1 MRVQQWKKNL
11 CKGMIGAVFVLSCLY
26 ATAQQTATSTDVLRT
41 ALNDEA
47 YQQQQGN
54 EAFFNQ
60 SSLNLPYLEELE
72 FRTETHE
79 FDPNLQEYAIRLKF
93 NTRRQ
98 IKVQKGINQE
108 ERSLR
113 YYAQQAY
120 LEELLFHRYQVLID
134 AWYHQQQLGL
144 LTTQLPWYRDQ
155 EQLIRQ
161 RIAERGQRS
170 YDDLLKL
177 EDDRLAFRQQQEK
190 SSQQEE
196 LLARL
201 YSNWLGSS
209 TDTLLFPALPQ
220 PEDIADYWQEWQLD
234 TLVLPW
240 SVQAQQTQKQLVS
253 LELAAEQAEERNRL
267 NFFQIRYQGD
277 NNPILR
283 EQLTLG
289 VGVTLPFRSARSVK
303 NQYLLLEQREEAWQE
318 AEKTR
323 SWLEKLRSAEGQ
335 LARQLDNYDRAQK
348 NLEDYI
354 TQFSPQRL
362 ADLGVTEPELLLRA
376 QGGIF
381 QRQQLVL
388 EEQQQ
393 LYQDYLEVLL
403 LSGRLSQ
410 APYRNWLS
418 VDQEALGG

>member
-1 MRVQQWKKNL
+1 MYSL
-11 CKGMIGAVFVLSCLY
+11 L
-26 ATAQQTATSTDVLRT
+26 ATAQQTVTSTDILRT
-41 ALNDEA
+41 ALQDEA

-54 EAFFNQ
+54 AAFFNQ
-60 SSLNLPYLEELE
+60 SSLNIPYLEELE

-79 FDPNLQEYAIRLKF
+79 FDPNLQEYALRFKF
-93 NTRRQ
+93 NSRRQ
-98 IKVQKGINQE
+98 VKVQKGINQE

-134 AWYHQQQLGL
+134 VWHHQQQLGF
-144 LTTQLPWYRDQ
+144 LTTQQPWYRDQ

-177 EDDRLAFRQQQEK
+177 EDDRLAFQQQQEK
-190 SSQQEE
+190 SSQQLQ
-196 LLARL
+196 LLTRL
-201 YSNWLGSS
+201 CNNWLETPADSIVFS
-209 TDTLLFPALPQ
+209 ALPQ
-220 PEDIADYWQEWQLD
+220 PEDIALYWQEWQLD

-240 SVQAQQTQKQLVS
+240 SVQAQQTQKELAS

-277 NNPILR
+277 NNPILN

-323 SWLEKLRSAEGQ
+323 SWLEKLRSAEAQ
-335 LARQLDNYDRAQK
+335 LASQLTNYDRAK
-348 NLEDYI
+348 TTLEDYLA
-354 TQFSPQRL
+354 QFAPQRL
-362 ADLGVTEPELLLRA
+362 ADLGISEPELLLRA

-381 QRQQLVL
+381 HRQQLVL

-393 LYQDYLEVLL
+393 LYQDYLELL
-403 LSGRLSQ
+403 LFSGRLSQ

-418 VDQEALGG
+418 VDQEQLGQ

>member
-1 MRVQQWKKNL
+1 MMKNL
-11 CKGMIGAVFVLSCLY
+11 HKGLMLSILIICSLLVS
-26 ATAQQTATSTDVLRT
+26 AQQTATSTDILGT
-41 ALNDEA
+41 ALQDEA
-47 YQQQQGN
+47 YQQQLGN

-60 SSLNLPYLEELE
+60 SPLDIPYLEELE

-79 FDPNLQEYAIRLKF
+79 FDPNLQEYALRFKF
-93 NTRRQ
+93 NSRRQ
-98 IKVQKGINQE
+98 VKVQKGINQG

-120 LEELLFHRYQVLID
+120 LEELLFHRYQLLID
-134 AWYHQQQLGL
+134 VWYHQQQLE
-144 LTTQLPWYRDQ
+144 TSNTQTPWYQDQ

-161 RIAERGQRS
+161 RIAQNGQRS

-177 EDDRLAFRQQQEK
+177 EDDRLAFQQQYSE
-190 SSQQEE
+190 SSQKLQ
-196 LLARL
+196 LLTRL
-201 YSNWLGSS
+201 GNNWL
-209 TDTLLFPALPQ
+209 DTPVDSIVFPALPT
-220 PEDIADYWQEWQLD
+220 PADIALYWQEWQLD

-240 SVQAQQTQKQLVS
+240 SVQAQKTQKELVS
-253 LELAAEQAEERNRL
+253 LELAAEQAEKRNRL
-267 NFFQIRYQGD
+267 NFLQVRYQGD
-277 NNPILR
+277 NNPILK

-335 LARQLDNYDRAQK
+335 LASQLDSYDRAK
-348 NLEDYI
+348 TSLEGYI
-354 TQFSPQRL
+354 DQFAPQRL
-362 ADLGVTEPELLLRA
+362 AELGVSEPELLLRA

-381 QRQQLVL
+381 YRQQLLL

-403 LSGRLSQ
+403 LSGRLGQ

-418 VDQEALGG
+418 VEREGIGR

>member
-1 MRVQQWKKNL
+1 MMKNL
-11 CKGMIGAVFVLSCLY
+11 YKGVMLSILIICNFLVS
-26 ATAQQTATSTDVLRT
+26 AQQTATSTDILGT
-41 ALNDEA
+41 ALRDEA
-47 YQQQQGN
+47 YQQQLGN

-60 SSLNLPYLEELE
+60 SSLDIPYLEELE

-79 FDPNLQEYAIRLKF
+79 FDPSLQEYALRFKF
-93 NTRRQ
+93 NSRRQ
-98 IKVQKGINQE
+98 VKVQKGINQE

-120 LEELLFHRYQVLID
+120 LEELLFHRYQLLID
-134 AWYHQQQLGL
+134 VWYHQQQLE
-144 LTTQLPWYRDQ
+144 TSNAQTPWYRDQ

-161 RIAERGQRS
+161 RIAQNGQRS

-177 EDDRLAFRQQQEK
+177 EDDRLTFRQQHSE
-190 SSQQEE
+190 SSQKLQ
-196 LLARL
+196 LLTRL
-201 YSNWLGSS
+201 GNNWLDNPVDSIV
-209 TDTLLFPALPQ
+209 FPNLPT
-220 PEDIADYWQEWQLD
+220 PADIALYWQDWQLD

-240 SVQAQQTQKQLVS
+240 SVQAQKTQKELVS

-267 NFFQIRYQGD
+267 NFLQVRYQGD
-277 NNPILR
+277 NNPILK

-289 VGVTLPFRSARSVK
+289 VGFTLPFRSARSVK

-323 SWLEKLRSAEGQ
+323 SWLEKLRAAEGQ
-335 LARQLDNYDRAQK
+335 LASQLDNYDRAK
-348 NLEDYI
+348 TNLEDYMA
-354 TQFSPQRL
+354 QFAPQRL
-362 ADLGVTEPELLLRA
+362 AELGVTEPELLLRA

-381 QRQQLVL
+381 YRQQLL
-388 EEQQQ
+388 LKEQQQ

-403 LSGRLSQ
+403 LSGRISQ

-418 VDQEALGG
+418 VEREGIGR